1 MIMQTISM
9 RTKIVMVFIS
19 ICLTLAGCASD
30 KALKK
35 RQAKAKQDLGK
46 TLLAQGDFPSG
57 LSELLKAVELD
68 PENPEIHNE
77 LALAYRGM
85 GMYTQAIE
93 HFTRATILRPDFS
106 EAYNNLGTVYL
117 ILEQWDLAA
126 KYFKNALDNKLY
138 KTPHFAYN
146 NLGYAY
152 YKKGDPGVAIEN
164 YLKAIQLQPSFSRA
178 YHNLG
183 VAYEAINERD
193 KAIESY
199 NSSIRYAPENPVS
212 HFNLGKLYAEMDNIP
227 LAIKELQETIKLD
240 EKNTF
245 APEARKLLDK
255 YTK

>member
-1 MIMQTISM
+1 MQTISM
-9 RTKIVMVFIS
+9 RAKIVMVFIS
-19 ICLTLAGCASD
+19 ICLALAGCASD
-30 KALKK
+30 KALQK

-57 LSELLKAVELD
+57 LNELLKAVELD
-68 PENPEIHNE
+68 PGNPEIHNE
-77 LALAYRGM
+77 LGLAYRGM
-85 GMYTQAIE
+85 GMYNQAIN

-117 ILEQWDLAA
+117 ILEQWDLATQ
-126 KYFKNALDNKLY
+126 YFKNALDNNLY

-152 YKKGDPGVAIEN
+152 YKKGEFRVAIE
-164 YLKAIQLQPSFSRA
+164 LQPSFSRA

-183 VAYEAINERD
+183 VVYEAINEWD

-199 NSSIRYAPENPVS
+199 NSSIQYAPENPAS

-245 APEARKLLDK
+245 APEARKLLQK
-255 YTK
+255 YTI